1 VPVESECASW
11 VRCPLCRGEF
21 RLQEA
26 IDFVPPALEVIPE
39 PAVQVAAAKSNAK
52 VSPSSGNIVRPATDQ
67 GIPEL
72 LINPERENFMPSAAS
87 FAAPADSTMPAEA
100 TDDFKLS
107 PEQPSVRMPPVGRRP
122 TLSGSTEEPWNSPPA
137 GTNQTARGK
146 PAANTRG
153 SSRRPRKERNPI
165 VELMKM
171 VVGGVVGL
179 GIGYGI
185 LLWEFKVDPFNLA
198 RYLPAAIVP
207 EALKTIDTSGTSELE
222 RGNSE
227 GVERSRPA
235 DPFAQPAT
243 VPAAAPAKNS
253 LSPPGATRSAAE
265 VAKANAAAIAGN
277 AGQTRVELPSLSDGN
292 NATTEPAVEED
303 SPRGI
308 AMLSLADFSQALSAA
323 QQTTDKLENGI
334 IAPVRGAAYA
344 TWQERVRGFY
354 SSLAR
359 LAEAVTFLRKQN
371 DDREIAR
378 AAATAFLLNLAND
391 RANLNNL
398 AWLANGW
405 IDASNRESN
414 GIVLA
419 GTVKRVE
426 PIGNQFLT
434 SVKLPGR
441 DVEVPVVSS
450 ERPEI
455 AVDDTAVVLGVL
467 VQDPMR
473 NLPHYAGKDEMVI
486 WSGLIIKSTIQ
497 LSADQS

>member
-1 VPVESECASW
+1 
-11 VRCPLCRGEF
+11 
-21 RLQEA
+21 
-26 IDFVPPALEVIPE
+26 
-39 PAVQVAAAKSNAK
+39 
-52 VSPSSGNIVRPATDQ
+52 
-67 GIPEL
+67 
-72 LINPERENFMPSAAS
+72 
-87 FAAPADSTMPAEA
+87 
-100 TDDFKLS
+100 
-107 PEQPSVRMPPVGRRP
+107 
-122 TLSGSTEEPWNSPPA
+122 
-137 GTNQTARGK
+137 
-146 PAANTRG
+146 
-153 SSRRPRKERNPI
+153 
-165 VELMKM
+165 
-171 VVGGVVGL
+171 
-179 GIGYGI
+179 
-185 LLWEFKVDPFNLA
+185 
-198 RYLPAAIVP
+198 
-207 EALKTIDTSGTSELE
+207 
-222 RGNSE
+222 
-227 GVERSRPA
+227 
-235 DPFAQPAT
+235 
-243 VPAAAPAKNS
+243 
-253 LSPPGATRSAAE
+253 
-265 VAKANAAAIAGN
+265 
-277 AGQTRVELPSLSDGN
+277 LPSLSDGN